1 MKKPIIEYAV
11 TQQSPPQ
18 RIVDGVV
25 TFAFWVFWIYLW
37 LPLLALLAWALGVQQ
52 AYEYMIVLDGFRAV
66 VKLLA
71 IYAMVIGLLGGT
83 LIAWAVYNILRFGGV
98 ERRVP
103 RPPITAAEIARDF
116 GFETIEV
123 ERWQAARTVQV
134 THDQDGRI
142 ARVEIPVAAAQVL
155 A

>member
-11 TQQSPPQ
+11 KQQSPPQ
-18 RIVDGVV
+18 KLVDAVV

-52 AYEYMIVLDGFRAV
+52 AYEYMIVLDGLRAV
-66 VKLLA
+66 VRLLA

-116 GFETIEV
+116 GFDPIEV
-123 ERWQAARTVQV
+123 ERWQEARTVQV

-142 ARVEIPVAAAQVL
+142 VGVEVPVVAARVL